1 MVPAHSRPLSSSR
14 RIWLKFVSLV
24 FLLAVIT
31 NALRGAPVQAQGA
44 VALLYFRATGVTDH
58 VLIEWETATELAVA
72 GFCVQRSL
80 QAGTGFVQIADCQP
94 AKGDGITGASY
105 SLIDTD
111 VVRGTIYYY
120 RLEVVGSGGVSAI
133 IATVSARAGYRTY
146 LPLVLKPV
154 PLRPIVPVPPADGSR
169 PLADL
174 TAVERNGRF
183 SGPAPTYIKPAAFYV
198 ATITTDKGNIVAE
211 LYQDTPQSANNFV
224 TLALNGF
231 YDSLT
236 FHRVE
241 PGFVIQGG
249 DPAGNG
255 SGGPGYT
262 IPAEIKHGHP
272 RGALAW
278 ARTGDAVNPERR
290 SNGSQFYITLDNTPF
305 LNGGYT
311 VFGYVIEGM
320 SVADRIAREDKIIRV
335 DIREDPVS
343 HLPPPTPTPEPR
355 APVPQEG
362 RPLAKIPVALRE
374 DIYNTPPA
382 MYLDTAKAYQAT
394 LETDKGNIVVELD
407 PMTAPITVN
416 NFVLL
421 SNLGFYDG
429 MPVAHVQPA
438 AYMVT
443 GSPAKRPDSDVG
455 YALPLESSGSINPVI
470 VGTVSMYPVQD
481 PATGNSLASGS
492 QFFISFAQ
500 MPEGT
505 TPLNIFG
512 KVIEGMEVATK
523 LAVDDIIRM
532 ITITERIEPSA
543 ATPPVGLYHSKGE
556 SAASGTVAGCSGNAP
571 AAQVNGVAAKAV
583 GVSEDWEFPFRRMG
597 R

>member
-1 MVPAHSRPLSSSR
+1 M
-14 RIWLKFVSLV
+14 
-24 FLLAVIT
+24 
-31 NALRGAPVQAQGA
+31 
-44 VALLYFRATGVTDH
+44 
-58 VLIEWETATELAVA
+58 
-72 GFCVQRSL
+72 
-80 QAGTGFVQIADCQP
+80 
-94 AKGDGITGASY
+94 
-105 SLIDTD
+105 
-111 VVRGTIYYY
+111 
-120 RLEVVGSGGVSAI
+120 
-133 IATVSARAGYRTY
+133 
-146 LPLVLKPV
+146 
-154 PLRPIVPVPPADGSR
+154 
-169 PLADL
+169 
-174 TAVERNGRF
+174 
-183 SGPAPTYIKPAAFYV
+183 

-231 YDSLT
+231 FESLT

-343 HLPPPTPTPEPR
+343 HLPPPMPTPEPR

-394 LETDKGNIVVELD
+394 LETNKGNIVVELD

-455 YALPLESSGSINPVI
+455 YALPLEPSANINPVI
-470 VGTVSMYPVQD
+470 VGMVSMYPVQD
-481 PATGNSLASGS
+481 PATGNPLASGS

-512 KVIEGMEVATK
+512 KVIDGMQVATK
-523 LAVDDIIRM
+523 LAFADIITM
-532 ITITERIEPSA
+532 IKITERIEPSA
-543 ATPPVGLYHSKGE
+543 PTPPIGLYHSKGE
-556 SAASGTVAGCSGNAP
+556 LAASGTVAGSSGNAP

-583 GVSEDWEFPFRRMG
+583 SASEAWEIPFRSMG

>member
-14 RIWLKFVSLV
+14 RFLSKFVSLI

-31 NALRGAPVQAQGA
+31 SALGERRYKLKVW
-44 VALLYFRATGVTDH
+44 ALLYFTATDVPDQ
-58 VLIEWETATELAVA
+58 VLIEWETATEVNVVA
-72 GFCVQRSL
+72 FCVQRSL
-80 QAGTGFVQIADCQP
+80 QSGGGFVQIADCQP
-94 AKGDGITGASY
+94 KMGDAISGASY

-272 RGALAW
+272 RGRAGLGAH
-278 ARTGDAVNPERR
+278 RGC
-290 SNGSQFYITLDNTPF
+290 G
-305 LNGGYT
+305 
-311 VFGYVIEGM
+311 
-320 SVADRIAREDKIIRV
+320 
-335 DIREDPVS
+335 
-343 HLPPPTPTPEPR
+343 EP
-355 APVPQEG
+355 
-362 RPLAKIPVALRE
+362 
-374 DIYNTPPA
+374 
-382 MYLDTAKAYQAT
+382 
-394 LETDKGNIVVELD
+394 
-407 PMTAPITVN
+407 
-416 NFVLL
+416 
-421 SNLGFYDG
+421 
-429 MPVAHVQPA
+429 
-438 AYMVT
+438 
-443 GSPAKRPDSDVG
+443 
-455 YALPLESSGSINPVI
+455 
-470 VGTVSMYPVQD
+470 
-481 PATGNSLASGS
+481 
-492 QFFISFAQ
+492 
-500 MPEGT
+500 
-505 TPLNIFG
+505 
-512 KVIEGMEVATK
+512 
-523 LAVDDIIRM
+523 
-532 ITITERIEPSA
+532 
-543 ATPPVGLYHSKGE
+543 
-556 SAASGTVAGCSGNAP
+556 
-571 AAQVNGVAAKAV
+571 
-583 GVSEDWEFPFRRMG
+583 
-597 R
+597 